1 MVRKNIRDTIHPS
14 YRRAGPGHMN
24 RPWAKQIAQASSKS
38 HRLNTEWV
46 GGGRDAAASFPQL
59 LPLVRL

>member
-38 HRLNTEWV
+38 HRLNTEW
-46 GGGRDAAASFPQL
+46 GGG
-59 LPLVRL
+59 